1 MFREIENILFPTD
14 FSPNA
19 NNALNLAVEIAKSHS
34 AKLHLLHVI
43 IPQYVSMIGEIPFG
57 TTYDAWADLEKIN
70 KQNLESLAKS
80 LRKKH
85 RISVSIHTKIGYVA
99 DTIEKTTHQQDID
112 LIVMGTHGSSL
123 FKDLLM
129 GSNTY
134 QTIKNTV
141 CPVLTIPAEF
151 KATEFLNVLFPI
163 RNVAGIDEKFHAIS
177 NILKS
182 KKTKIELLGVVNFYD
197 FESFDSVSA
206 KVSKLIIRMAD
217 KDIETSY
224 RNVFCSHIAD
234 FILEYAHFNQ
244 SDLLVINADIDTDWK
259 EYFVGTYA
267 QKIVNQAKCPVL
279 SIKPPL
285 PPDTTELPMNQH
297 TKSQYSY
304 EFMLPPIINI

>member
-14 FSPNA
+14 FSSNA
-19 NNALNLAVEIAKSHS
+19 NNALNLAVEITKSHS

-43 IPQYVSMIGEIPFG
+43 IPQYVSIIGEIPFG

-70 KQNLESLAKS
+70 KQNLENLAKS

-99 DTIEKTTHQQDID
+99 DTIEKTSHQQDID
-112 LIVMGTHGSSL
+112 LIIMGTHGSSL

-134 QTIKNTV
+134 QTIKNAV

-163 RNVAGIDEKFHAIS
+163 RNVTGIDEKFHAIS

-206 KVSKLIIRMAD
+206 KISELIIRMAD

-234 FILEYAHFNQ
+234 FILEYAHFNK
-244 SDLLVINADIDTDWK
+244 SDLLVINANIDTDWK
-259 EYFVGTYA
+259 QYFLGTYA
-267 QKIVNQAKCPVL
+267 QQIVNQAKCPVL
-279 SIKPPL
+279 SIKLQVPPNA
-285 PPDTTELPMNQH
+285 TESPIPQH
-297 TKSQYSY
+297 SKYSY
-304 EFMLPPIINI
+304 EFMLPPIVNI

>member
-14 FSPNA
+14 FSSTA
-19 NNALNLAVEIAKSHS
+19 NNALNVAVEIAKSHS

-112 LIVMGTHGSSL
+112 LIIMGMHGSSL
-123 FKDLLM
+123 LKDILM

-134 QTIKNTV
+134 QTIKNSV

-151 KATEFLNVLFPI
+151 KANEFLNVLFPV
-163 RNVAGIDEKFHAIS
+163 RNVAGVDEKYHAIS
-177 NILKS
+177 HLLTSNKS
-182 KKTKIELLGVVNFYD
+182 KIELLGVVNFYD
-197 FESFDSVSA
+197 IESFDAVSA
-206 KVSKLIIRMAD
+206 KVNELIIKMEDRG
-217 KDIETSY
+217 IETSY
-224 RNVFCSHIAD
+224 RNVFCNHIAD

-244 SDLLVINADIDTDWK
+244 SDLLVINANIDSDWK
-259 EYFVGTYA
+259 QHFLGTYA
-267 QKIVNQAKCPVL
+267 QKIVKNAKCPVL
-279 SIKPPL
+279 SIKPQ
-285 PPDTTELPMNQH
+285 TVSNATE
-297 TKSQYSY
+297 SQEVKQLNSNYPY
-304 EFMLPPIINI
+304 EFILPPIVNI

>member
-14 FSPNA
+14 FSPTA
-19 NNALNLAVEIAKSHS
+19 NNALNVAVEIAKSHS

-43 IPQYVSMIGEIPFG
+43 IPQYVSIIGEIPFG
-57 TTYDAWADLEKIN
+57 TTYDAWTDLEKIN

-80 LRKKH
+80 VRKKH
-85 RISVSIHTKIGYVA
+85 RISVNIHTKIGHVA

-112 LIVMGTHGSSL
+112 LIIMGTHGSSL

-134 QTIKNTV
+134 QTIKNSV

-151 KATEFLNVLFPI
+151 KATEFLNVLFPV
-163 RNVAGIDEKFHAIS
+163 RNVAGIDEKYLAIS

-182 KKTKIELLGVVNFYD
+182 KQSKVELLGVVNFYD

-206 KVSKLIIRMAD
+206 KVSELIIKMAD

-244 SDLLVINADIDTDWK
+244 SDLLVINANIDTDWK
-259 EYFVGTYA
+259 QYFLGTYA
-267 QKIVNQAKCPVL
+267 QKIVNQAKCPIL
-279 SIKPPL
+279 SIKPKIVSNA
-285 PPDTTELPMNQH
+285 TESKKIEQTNSSFP
-297 TKSQYSY
+297 Y
-304 EFMLPPIINI
+304 EFMLPPIVNI

>member
-14 FSPNA
+14 FSSTA

-43 IPQYVSMIGEIPFG
+43 IPQYVAMIGEIPFG
-57 TTYDAWADLEKIN
+57 TSYDTWADLEKIN

-99 DTIEKTTHQQDID
+99 DTIEKTTLQHNID
-112 LIVMGTHGSSL
+112 LIIMGTHGSSL
-123 FKDLLM
+123 FKDLLL

-134 QTIKNTV
+134 QTIKNSV

-151 KATEFLNVLFPI
+151 KATEFLNVLFPV
-163 RNVAGIDEKFHAIS
+163 RNVAGVDEKYHAIS
-177 NILKS
+177 HLLTS
-182 KKTKIELLGVVNFYD
+182 KKSKIELLGVVNFYD
-197 FESFDSVSA
+197 FESFDAVSA
-206 KVSKLIIRMAD
+206 KVNEIIIKMAN

-224 RNVFCSHIAD
+224 RNVFCKHIAD

-244 SDLLVINADIDTDWK
+244 SDLLVINANIDTDWK
-259 EYFVGTYA
+259 QYFLGTYA
-267 QKIVNQAKCPVL
+267 HKIVNQAKCPVL
-279 SIKPPL
+279 SIKPQIVSNA
-285 PPDTTELPMNQH
+285 TV
-297 TKSQYSY
+297 SQEIEQVNSNFSY
-304 EFMLPPIINI
+304 EFIPPPIINI

>member
-14 FSPNA
+14 FSSTA
-19 NNALNLAVEIAKSHS
+19 NNALNVAVEIAKSHS

-99 DTIEKTTHQQDID
+99 DTIEKTTHQYNID
-112 LIVMGTHGSSL
+112 LIIMGKHGTSL

-134 QTIKNTV
+134 QTIKNAV

-151 KATEFLNVLFPI
+151 KATEFLNVLFPV
-163 RNVAGIDEKFHAIS
+163 RNVAGIDEKYLAIS
-177 NILKS
+177 QILKAKQS
-182 KKTKIELLGVVNFYD
+182 KIELLGVVNFYD

-206 KVSKLIIRMAD
+206 KVSELIIKMAD
-217 KDIETSY
+217 KKIETSY

-244 SDLLVINADIDTDWK
+244 SDLLVINANIDTDWK
-259 EYFVGTYA
+259 QYFLGTYA
-267 QKIVNQAKCPVL
+267 QKIVNQAQCPVL
-279 SIKPPL
+279 SIKPLL
-285 PPDTTELPMNQH
+285 PPNATESLMNQYSE
-297 TKSQYSY
+297 SQYSY

>member
-14 FSPNA
+14 FSSTA
-19 NNALNLAVEIAKSHS
+19 NNALNVAAKIVKSHS

-85 RISVSIHTKIGYVA
+85 RISVSIHTKVGYVA

-112 LIVMGTHGSSL
+112 LIIMGMHGSSL
-123 FKDLLM
+123 LKDILM

-134 QTIKNTV
+134 QTIKNSV
-141 CPVLTIPAEF
+141 CPVLTIPSEF
-151 KATEFLNVLFPI
+151 KANEFLNVLFPV
-163 RNVAGIDEKFHAIS
+163 RNVAGVDEKYHAIS
-177 NILKS
+177 HLLTSNKS
-182 KKTKIELLGVVNFYD
+182 KIELLGVVNFYD
-197 FESFDSVSA
+197 IESFDAVSA
-206 KVSKLIIRMAD
+206 KVNELIIKMED
-217 KDIETSY
+217 GGIETSY
-224 RNVFCSHIAD
+224 RNVFCNHIAD

-244 SDLLVINADIDTDWK
+244 SDLLVINANIDSDWK
-259 EYFVGTYA
+259 QHFLGTYA

-279 SIKPPL
+279 SIKPQ
-285 PPDTTELPMNQH
+285 TVSNATE
-297 TKSQYSY
+297 SQEVKQLNSNYPY
-304 EFMLPPIINI
+304 EFILPPIVNI